1 MSATLIREFAA
12 LDAERLKSAIADLV
26 TLPAQLAERR
36 KQLFRGAALNRRIE
50 ELHAGRDEYR
60 RSYDDYIGVADR
72 FRALADTVGSPL
84 ATEFEKVAEA
94 VRHQRD
100 ELFNRWQ
107 TYDDLCEI
115 VIEHIQPSA
124 EQLQR
129 LADKYPPPQSW
140 YDEEFDPFAPEE

>member
-12 LDAERLKSAIADLV
+12 RDVERLQAVIADLV
-26 TLPAQLAERR
+26 TLPEQLADRR
-36 KQLFRGAALNRRIE
+36 MQLFRGAALNRRIE

-60 RSYDDYIGVADR
+60 RLYDDYIGVAER

-84 ATEFEKVAEA
+84 AAEFERVAEA
-94 VRHQRD
+94 VRRQRD

-115 VIEHIQPSA
+115 MIEHIQPSA
-124 EQLQR
+124 EQLKK
-129 LADKYPPPQSW
+129 LADKHPPPQSW
-140 YDEEFDPFAPEE
+140 YDEDFDPFAPNE